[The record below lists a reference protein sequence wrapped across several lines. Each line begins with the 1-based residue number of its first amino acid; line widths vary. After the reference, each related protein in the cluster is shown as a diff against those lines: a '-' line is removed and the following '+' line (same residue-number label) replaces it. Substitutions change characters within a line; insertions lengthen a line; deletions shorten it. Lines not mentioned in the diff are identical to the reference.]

1 MAVAI
6 VDVRINNQINNINH
20 PIVIRHRL
28 DFVCRARWISSST
41 DMCVLALAR
50 YVSHSR
56 ALVYALICS
65 RISRTFIH
73 SFYFYLEISTL
84 MLLLLVVFSI
94 RFLITAQTVRM
105 EYCLHGLC
113 ESRARYIWTMVCARV
128 FVRTVAVAADDD
140 TGVPRLSCT
149 EIMFGRLSIILIGF
163 HKILLLLVFFTLI
176 CPSWCSSTSE

>member
-6 VDVRINNQINNINH
+6 VDDRINNQINNINR

-28 DFVCRARWISSST
+28 DFVCRARQISSST

-56 ALVYALICS
+56 ALEYALICS

-105 EYCLHGLC
+105 KYCLHVLC
-113 ESRARYIWTMVCARV
+113 ESRAKTYKTWCVRVCLYGRSPLPLMMTLVCPDFRV
-128 FVRTVAVAADDD
+128 Q
-140 TGVPRLSCT
+140 
-149 EIMFGRLSIILIGF
+149 
-163 HKILLLLVFFTLI
+163 K
-176 CPSWCSSTSE
+176 